1 MPDYDAALALVGPL
15 VTVTTDGP
23 WFDVAD
29 LVVRKVLT
37 APTCAEARDGR
48 PCVCGCVALL
58 VRQVQEHF
66 ERSCSAAV
74 QVHKADICAPPTG
87 RP

>member
-1 MPDYDAALALVGPL
+1 MRDLVATFNGVAD
-15 VTVTTDGP
+15 VTADGP

-37 APTCAEARDGR
+37 TVTCASARAGR

-66 ERSCSAAV
+66 ERACSAAV
-74 QVHKADICAPPTG
+74 AVHKADICAAPSNE
-87 RP
+87 